1 MKIENIQQSQIR
13 EFCKRNNILLFVIFG
28 SHARGKNNSR
38 SDIDVALIL
47 ENNKSTAN
55 KLRLIFELEGIFPK
69 QVDLVIVNPNTDPLL
84 QFEIFKIGVPLFE
97 NKSNLFE
104 EYKLRAWKSFQDT
117 KKIRD
122 LKQQYINNYI
132 GKLKHEY
139 GSV

>member
-97 NKSNLFE
+97 SKSNLFE